1 MGAVAS
7 FLQSPPAAPRAWS
20 GDWLLRSVLAQRLP
34 DGMLRA
40 IEPELRDMEALATE
54 VLGPLQVADRLR
66 EPTLTH
72 WDAWGARIDHIE
84 LTPLWGE
91 AARIAARSG
100 LVAIPYERRF
110 GCWSRT
116 HQFALAQLFHP
127 VSGMYTC
134 PLAMSDG
141 AASALHDSGHA
152 ALIERALPRLTSRVP
167 AEAWTSGQWMTET
180 IGGSDVGAAETC
192 AVPGED
198 GHWSLHG
205 RKWFTS
211 AATSQMALT
220 LARPQGSGRGG
231 SGLALFYLET
241 RVADGRLNGIRI
253 ERLKDKLGTRK
264 LPTAELTLDGTRA
277 VAVAGLTHGTR
288 AIEPML
294 RITRAWNSVCAVAFM
309 RHGYLLAR
317 DYAER
322 RRAFGARLIDLPL
335 HAATLADIDA
345 ECAGAAV
352 LVSLLLELLGRDEA
366 AELDAEGRAL
376 LRLLTPIAKALTG
389 KQAVAALSET
399 VEAFGGA
406 GYIEDTML
414 PALLRDAQVL
424 PIWEGTTNV
433 LSLDALLRS
442 GFDAG
447 VAALLAR
454 AAAARARSADEG
466 LRAAADRAVRA
477 VEHGIAW
484 RTATGDGP
492 ELQAG
497 ARRLA
502 FTLGRALEL
511 ALLVELASAAVL
523 PAADRAA
530 ARDACLRFAANG
542 VDLVS

>member
-1 MGAVAS
+1 
-7 FLQSPPAAPRAWS
+7 
-20 GDWLLRSVLAQRLP
+20 
-34 DGMLRA
+34 
-40 IEPELRDMEALATE
+40 
-54 VLGPLQVADRLR
+54 
-66 EPTLTH
+66 
-72 WDAWGARIDHIE
+72 
-84 LTPLWGE
+84 
-91 AARIAARSG
+91 
-100 LVAIPYERRF
+100 
-110 GCWSRT
+110 
-116 HQFALAQLFHP
+116 
-127 VSGMYTC
+127 
-134 PLAMSDG
+134 
-141 AASALHDSGHA
+141 
-152 ALIERALPRLTSRVP
+152 
-167 AEAWTSGQWMTET
+167 
-180 IGGSDVGAAETC
+180 
-192 AVPGED
+192 
-198 GHWSLHG
+198 
-205 RKWFTS
+205 
-211 AATSQMALT
+211 
-220 LARPQGSGRGG
+220 
-231 SGLALFYLET
+231 
-241 RVADGRLNGIRI
+241 
-253 ERLKDKLGTRK
+253 
-264 LPTAELTLDGTRA
+264 
-277 VAVAGLTHGTR
+277 
-288 AIEPML
+288 ML
-294 RITRAWNSVCAVAFM
+294 RITRAWNSVCAVACM